1 MTLVNLDPNLSEFAT
16 LPAPECAAECAAESA
31 PALVTASGTQG
42 VPECAAAPRLPR
54 TGEALVTP
62 AAPRKR
68 RLYERSGVG
77 EYWVVDPDLEVVR
90 VYRNEDGRFERPVEL
105 RADAGDVLTSPT
117 LAGLEMPLGRIFAD

>member
-1 MTLVNLDPNLSEFAT
+1 MLHVVAAWASTHTRDR
-16 LPAPECAAECAAESA
+16 CAGYRGRDRVAVDAQTGRNNQA
-31 PALVTASGTQG
+31 PAVH
-42 VPECAAAPRLPR
+42 
-54 TGEALVTP
+54 
-62 AAPRKR
+62 
-68 RLYERSGVG
+68 ERSGVG